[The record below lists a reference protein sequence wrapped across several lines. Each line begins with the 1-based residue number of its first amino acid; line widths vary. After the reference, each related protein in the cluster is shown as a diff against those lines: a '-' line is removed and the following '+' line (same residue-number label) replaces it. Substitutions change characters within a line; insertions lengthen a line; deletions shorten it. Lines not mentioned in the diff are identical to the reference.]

1 MNRNLFAIITTLL
14 VAACDPQSQAE
25 SQGGASAAKDG
36 PAKPD
41 TAPAKQ
47 DLDPSAKT
55 GTAGAAAPATLSS
68 CLEPCYDAKLSP
80 TDKATCRL
88 NCDSAFRPKLPG
100 STAAV
105 DDRADPVNAAA
116 SCLSGCYAKEGAPDT
131 CVAGCKASAVAA
143 PVALAAGVLDSLA
156 TCIGTCHV
164 DKKMIP
170 TNRATCE
177 LNCSQAAYIAGPAT
191 PPAPL

>member
-1 MNRNLFAIITTLL
+1 MAGSGRPIN
-14 VAACDPQSQAE
+14 VALRSSSP
-25 SQGGASAAKDG
+25 ASSIAATVSD
-36 PAKPD
+36 AKPD

-116 SCLSGCYAKEGAPDT
+116 SCLSGCYAKEGALDVGEDAPDLDL
-131 CVAGCKASAVAA
+131 VAA
-143 PVALAAGVLDSLA
+143 ADDHATLAKTYRSSITTSVTFNA
-156 TCIGTCHV
+156 TV
-164 DKKMIP
+164 PANSRM
-170 TNRATCE
+170 
-177 LNCSQAAYIAGPAT
+177 PAT
-191 PPAPL
+191 SMIKKKKYDIPWTA